1 MTQQLRYKILSKR
14 FPNPLYKLH
23 FVIQEYQLTGH
34 YLQVELEVESSQNE
48 TVFCLPVWSP
58 GSYMV
63 RDYSRH
69 IHKLEAFTFGKN
81 GKNLEISQIGLD
93 SWKIQNEGKSFHLR
107 YVVYGYDYSVRS
119 NYFTTEFCI
128 LHPPALFLYPK
139 DQVVSEITLEISNDL
154 PFDFCHSGLNGKGK
168 KRFSKNLDEFLDT
181 PILLSNREE
190 ISFQSGGCDHEI
202 VFEGELPKSIQ
213 KTLISDL
220 QKITAEQIRCMGV
233 SPNTRYLFILIL
245 SEGAYGGL
253 EHLNSSVNMYDPLKA
268 VSKDGYLKLL
278 ELLSHEYFHL
288 WNVKRIR
295 PIALGPFDYQK
306 PSLTKELWIAE
317 GITSFYDAYFLVKTK
332 HLNPESYLVKVME
345 DLQSLEKSEGESWMS
360 LEDSSFTAWTK
371 FYNRPNDPNANN
383 TGISYYVKGGIL
395 ALAMNL
401 HLLSETSGKHSLLD
415 VMNEV
420 YQSFHIG
427 KNRGFTKIEFFE
439 AAKKRTGI
447 DLKLEFGDY
456 LDKPVSIP
464 IEKYLHKIGVK
475 RLDSN
480 PGIELGFGTRDERG
494 YLFINK
500 IDWKFLDTSVDLSL
514 GDEWIAL
521 NGIRIHSG
529 NRKDLLKQCK
539 AGEKIELLI
548 SRRGKILKRKMKLS
562 KRFQTSQLKLED
574 HLSEEQTKL
583 RNLFFG
589 LDKSSSSKS

>member
-1 MTQQLRYKILSKR
+1 MS
-14 FPNPLYKLH
+14 KLH
-23 FVIQEYQLTGH
+23 FFIQEYQLTGH
-34 YLQVELEVESSQNE
+34 YLQVELKIMSPPKE
-48 TVFCLPVWSP
+48 TILSLPVWSP

-69 IHKLEAFTFGKN
+69 IHKLEVFALGKD
-81 GKNLEISQIGLD
+81 GKRPEISQIGLD
-93 SWKIQNEGKSFHLR
+93 SWSVLCEGEPFRIR

-119 NYFTTEFCI
+119 NYFTTEFCL
-128 LHPPALFLYPK
+128 LHPPALFLYPQ
-139 DQVVSEITLEISNDL
+139 DRNVSEITLEISNSL
-154 PFDFCHSGLNGKGK
+154 PFEFCHSGLEGEGK
-168 KRFSKNLDEFLDT
+168 KRFSKNLDEFLDA
-181 PILLSNREE
+181 PILLSNRAS
-190 ISFQSGGCDHEI
+190 IPFQSGKYDHEI
-202 VFEGELPKSIQ
+202 VLEGELPKSVR
-213 KTLISDL
+213 KTIIPDL
-220 QKITAEQIRCMGV
+220 QKITEEQVRSFGG
-233 SPNTRYLFILIL
+233 SPNNRYLFILIL

-253 EHLNSSVNMYDPLKA
+253 EHLNSSVNMYDPWKTI
-268 VSKDGYLKLL
+268 SKDGYLKLL

-295 PIALGPFDYQK
+295 PIELGPFDYQK

-332 HLNPESYLVKVME
+332 HLNAESYLAKVME
-345 DLQSLEKSEGESWMS
+345 DLLSLEKSEGESWMS

-401 HLLSETSGKHSLLD
+401 HLLSESSGDHSLLD

-420 YQSFHIG
+420 YKTFHLG

-447 DLKLEFGDY
+447 DLKSEFGDY
-456 LDKPVSIP
+456 LDKPIPIP
-464 IEKYLHKIGVK
+464 IEKYLHEIGVK
-475 RLDSN
+475 RSDSN
-480 PGIELGFGTRDERG
+480 PGAELGFGIREDKG
-494 YLFINK
+494 NLVIHK
-500 IDWKFLDTSVDLSL
+500 IDWKFLDPSVDLSQ

-529 NRKDLLKQCK
+529 NRKDLLKHLK
-539 AGEKIELLI
+539 AGEKAELLI
-548 SRRGKILKRKMKLS
+548 ARKGKILKRKLKLS
-562 KRFQTSQLKLED
+562 KRFQTSQFKFEE
-574 HLSEEQTKL
+574 HVSENQRKL

-589 LDKSSSSKS
+589 LK

>member
-1 MTQQLRYKILSKR
+1 MS
-14 FPNPLYKLH
+14 KLH
-23 FVIQEYQLTGH
+23 YVVQEYQLTGH
-34 YLQVELEVESSQNE
+34 YLQVELEIESPQKE
-48 TVFCLPVWSP
+48 TILSLPVWTP

-69 IHKLEAFTFGKN
+69 IHKLETLSLGKN
-81 GKNLEISQIGLD
+81 GKNPEVSQIGLD
-93 SWKIQNEGKSFHLR
+93 SWSVRSEGESFRVR

-119 NYFTTEFCI
+119 NYFTAEFCL

-139 DQVVSEITLEISNDL
+139 DEEVSEITLEISNTL
-154 PFDFCHSGLNGKGK
+154 SFQFCHTGLNGKGK
-168 KRFSKNLDEFLDT
+168 KRFSKNLDEFLDA
-181 PILLSNREE
+181 PILLSNRAAVP
-190 ISFQSGGCDHEI
+190 FRSGECDHEI
-202 VFEGELPKSIQ
+202 VFEGELPKSVR
-213 KTLISDL
+213 KTLIPDL
-220 QKITAEQIRCMGV
+220 QKITEEQIRSLGG
-233 SPNTRYLFILIL
+233 SPNARYLFILIL

-268 VSKDGYLKLL
+268 ISKDGYLKLL

-306 PSLTKELWIAE
+306 PSLTRELWIAE
-317 GITSFYDAYFLVKTK
+317 GITSFYDAYFLVRTK
-332 HLNPESYLVKVME
+332 HLNAESYLAKVME

-395 ALAMNL
+395 ALAMDL
-401 HLLSETSGKHSLLD
+401 HLLSESSGKYSLLD

-420 YQSFHIG
+420 YQTFHIG

-439 AAKKRTGI
+439 AAKKRTQV

-456 LDKPVSIP
+456 LDKPIPVP

-475 RLDSN
+475 RSDSS
-480 PGIELGFGTRDERG
+480 PGAELGFTTRDERG
-494 YLFINK
+494 NLVVHK
-500 IDWKFLDTSVDLSL
+500 IDWKVLDPSVDLSQ

-521 NGIRIHSG
+521 NGTRIHSG
-529 NRKDLLKQCK
+529 NRKDLLKQFK
-539 AGEKIELLI
+539 SGEKVELLI

-562 KRFQTSQLKLED
+562 KRFQTSQFQFEEPI
-574 HLSEEQTKL
+574 SETQKKL

-589 LDKSSSSKS
+589 LN

>member
-1 MTQQLRYKILSKR
+1 MS
-14 FPNPLYKLH
+14 KLH

-34 YLQVELEVESSQNE
+34 YLQVELEVESAPKE
-48 TVFCLPVWSP
+48 TILSLPVWSP

-69 IHKLEAFTFGKN
+69 IHKFETFALGKN
-81 GKNLEISQIGLD
+81 EKNPEVLQIGLD
-93 SWKIQNEGKSFHLR
+93 SWSVRSEGQSFRVR

-119 NYFTTEFCI
+119 NYFTTEFCL

-139 DQVVSEITLEISNDL
+139 DVEVSEITLEISNTL
-154 PFDFCHSGLNGKGK
+154 PFEFCHTGLNGKGK
-168 KRFSKNLDEFLDT
+168 KRFSENLDEFLDA
-181 PILLSNREE
+181 PVLLSNRAAVL
-190 ISFQSGGCDHEI
+190 FRSGEYDHEI
-202 VFEGELPKSIQ
+202 VLEGELPKSVR
-213 KTLISDL
+213 KTLIPDL
-220 QKITAEQIRCMGV
+220 QKITEEQIRSLGG
-233 SPNTRYLFILIL
+233 SPNARYLFILIL

-253 EHLNSSVNMYDPLKA
+253 EHLNSSVNMYDPLK
-268 VSKDGYLKLL
+268 VISKDGYLKLL

-332 HLNPESYLVKVME
+332 HLNAESYLAKVME

-395 ALAMNL
+395 ALAMDL
-401 HLLSETSGKHSLLD
+401 HLLSESSGKHSLLD

-420 YQSFHIG
+420 YQTFHIG

-439 AAKKRTGI
+439 AAKKRTGV
-447 DLKLEFGDY
+447 DLKSEFGDY
-456 LDKPVSIP
+456 LVKPIPIP

-475 RLDSN
+475 RSDSG
-480 PGIELGFGTRDERG
+480 PGVELGFATREERG
-494 YLFINK
+494 NLFVHK
-500 IDWKFLDTSVDLSL
+500 VDWKVLDSSVDLSQ

-521 NGIRIHSG
+521 NGTRIHSG
-529 NRKDLLKQCK
+529 NRKDLLKQFK
-539 AGEKIELLI
+539 PGEKVELLI
-548 SRRGKILKRKMKLS
+548 SRRGKILKRKLKLS
-562 KRFQTSQLKLED
+562 KRFQTSQFRFEE
-574 HLSEEQTKL
+574 HPSEEQKNL

-589 LDKSSSSKS
+589 LN